1 MAQENEPR
9 EGQAPSG
16 AAQEGETTPE
26 NTRVKVR
33 GRIGSSFDFRT
44 SKDKGI
50 PIARFSIAEHPDA
63 SDPDKTVWHNG
74 VMFKDHALALQKR
87 VEAGELRTG
96 MEVDVV
102 GFVHHQE
109 VARREGGTRM
119 IEQIYAVSIKPV
131 VKPHAPQASEAPQ
144 GPQGQ

>member
-1 MAQENEPR
+1 MPLERDER
-9 EGQAPSG
+9 EAPQAPSG

-26 NTRVKVR
+26 NSRVKVR
-33 GRIGSSFDFRT
+33 GRIGSNFDFRT

-50 PIARFSIAEHPDA
+50 PVARFSIAEHPDA
-63 SDPDKTVWHNG
+63 SDSDKTIWHNG
-74 VMFKDHALALQKR
+74 VMFKDRAQALQKR
-87 VEAGELRTG
+87 VEAGELKTG

-131 VKPHAPQASEAPQ
+131 VKASQAPPEVPQ
-144 GPQGQ
+144 SPQGQ

>member
-87 VEAGELRTG
+87 VEAGELLSSVFVAKSG
-96 MEVDVV
+96 VSWGHDVLISRA
-102 GFVHHQE
+102 GL
-109 VARREGGTRM
+109 ARST
-119 IEQIYAVSIKPV
+119 A
-131 VKPHAPQASEAPQ
+131 ASRLGAETK
-144 GPQGQ
+144 GLVTHGDRCRCG